1 MQIQYLGWEEISR
14 GGNGNPLQY
23 SCLENPTESGSWR
36 ATVHTVT
43 KSQMTEWTQH
53 AGTENKVRAFF
64 EGDFKLRHKCQKASF
79 SVQSGRRVFKENGT
93 IAASS
98 QDRNEYMSEESD
110 ESKRV

>member
-1 MQIQYLGWEEISR
+1 MDR
-14 GGNGNPLQY
+14 GA
-23 SCLENPTESGSWR
+23 WW